1 MVDSDLVAVVVDE
14 DVLSEM
20 LDDLNGATEEAREEG
35 FPIPSQVALSNAERL
50 LSEMYRILPRRF
62 EIYPTPDGEIA
73 IDAAT
78 GHGRSVILLCDSEGG
93 ALCLANLLSSHQR
106 MSYTSI
112 SDLPD
117 DFLRKAL
124 AELEREIN

>member
-20 LDDLNGATEEAREEG
+20 LDDLNGAIEEAREEE
-35 FPIPSQVALSNAERL
+35 FPIPSQVAMANAGRL
-50 LSEMYRILPRRF
+50 LSEMHQILPRRF